1 MSDAMSSS
9 DTRRNC
15 APEAGATEALRPTVS
30 LLLLTV
36 SMVPRQLELDAVC
49 SGRFRDEGRMYYVA
63 KKRVKAHSLRV
74 KSFSPPPP
82 LDPPQP
88 GGDVL
93 QSVALLS

>member
-49 SGRFRDEGRMYYVA
+49 SGRLRNEGRMYYVA
-63 KKRVKAHSLRV
+63 KKRVKAHSLSSTLYKMRRG
-74 KSFSPPPP
+74 SR
-82 LDPPQP
+82 DIAA
-88 GGDVL
+88 VL
-93 QSVALLS
+93 